1 MDAEQAGNAH
11 PTLVDVILRDVD
23 PGDDAALASFD
34 PGSRTSWLDEVAEII
49 GGLIAWRDDPAEHAF
64 DRRVVV
70 AEDGGQIVAVAAHER
85 TEHERAGALAAHR
98 YLMVVAVRQ
107 DRQRTGLARLLAEAV
122 VVEMQVD
129 GVQSVSWLIHPANA
143 ASLAF
148 SRSVFPD
155 ADESSPPE
163 DDPYV
168 RFVLGL

>member
-1 MDAEQAGNAH
+1 M
-11 PTLVDVILRDVD
+11 
-23 PGDDAALASFD
+23 
-34 PGSRTSWLDEVAEII
+34 
-49 GGLIAWRDDPAEHAF
+49 
-64 DRRVVV
+64 V

-85 TEHERAGALAAHR
+85 VEHERAGVLAAHR
-98 YLMVVAVRQ
+98 YLMVFAVHQ
-107 DRQRTGLARLLAEAV
+107 DRQRTGLARPLVEALV
-122 VVEMQVD
+122 AEMQVD

-148 SRSVFPD
+148 SRSVLPD

>member
-1 MDAEQAGNAH
+1 MGAEQAGDAH
-11 PTLVDVILRDVD
+11 PTLLDVILRDVA

-34 PGSRTSWLDEVAEII
+34 PGSGTSWLDEVAEIV

-85 TEHERAGALAAHR
+85 VEHERAGVLAAHR

-122 VVEMQVD
+122 IAEMQSD
-129 GVQSVSWLIHPANA
+129 GVQSVSWLIHPANT

-148 SRSVFPD
+148 SRSFPD

>member
-1 MDAEQAGNAH
+1 M
-11 PTLVDVILRDVD
+11 ILRDVAS
-23 PGDDAALASFD
+23 GDDAALATFD
-34 PGSRTSWLDEVAEII
+34 PGAGTPWLEEVVEIVD
-49 GGLIAWRDDPAEHAF
+49 GLIAWRDDPAEYAF

-85 TEHERAGALAAHR
+85 LEHERTGVLAAHR

-107 DRQRTGLARLLAEAV
+107 DRQRSGLARAITEAV
-122 VVEMQVD
+122 IAEMQSD
-129 GVQSVSWLIHPANA
+129 GVRSVSWLIHPRNA
-143 ASLAF
+143 ASLSF

-155 ADESSPPE
+155 AEESSPPE

>member
-1 MDAEQAGNAH
+1 MVPEQAGRIH
-11 PTLVDVILRDVD
+11 RTLLVILREARAA
-23 PGDDAALASFD
+23 DDAGLASFD
-34 PGSRTSWLDEVAEII
+34 PGAGSPWLDEVVEIVD
-49 GGLIAWRDDPAEHAF
+49 GLIAWRDDPTEGAF

-70 AEDGGQIVAVAAHER
+70 AEDDGEIVAVAAHER
-85 TEHERAGALAAHR
+85 LEHERVGVLSAHR

-107 DRQRTGLARLLAEAV
+107 DRQRTGLAGLITEAV
-122 VVEMQVD
+122 IAEMQSD
-129 GVQSVSWLIHPANA
+129 GVQSVSWLVHPANA

-148 SRSVFPD
+148 SRDVFPE

>member
-1 MDAEQAGNAH
+1 M
-11 PTLVDVILRDVD
+11 
-23 PGDDAALASFD
+23 
-34 PGSRTSWLDEVAEII
+34 VAE
-49 GGLIAWRDDPAEHAF
+49 H
-64 DRRVVV
+64 
-70 AEDGGQIVAVAAHER
+70 GGQIVAVAAHER
-85 TEHERAGALAAHR
+85 IEHERAGVLAAHR

-122 VVEMQVD
+122 IAEMQVD
-129 GVQSVSWLIHPANA
+129 GVQSVSWLTHPANA

-148 SRSVFPD
+148 SRTVFPD